1 MPIWIFSPLVRSV
14 TVVFTITVDDG
25 NGGTDTQNVT
35 IDITG
40 SNDAP
45 VITPVDVTGSI
56 TEGGTLSETG
66 SITFTDLDLTD
77 LPTATEVDGN
87 P

>member
-1 MPIWIFSPLVRSV
+1 MPISTSSHVGETV

-45 VITPVDVTGSI
+45 VITPVDVTGSYHRRRQRQR
-56 TEGGTLSETG
+56 EPVR
-66 SITFTDLDLTD
+66 
-77 LPTATEVDGN
+77 LPSPTST
-87 P
+87 